1 MHVTSQLARR
11 RAAATSLRPATSR
24 APASPRASYSTA
36 AARRLRHAAQPR
48 NPALRRGH
56 SGLITILCMHG
67 RLSVHRHTLS
77 ERAAGSVSPGWLMRH
92 AVLPPPPLP
101 LGRPAGGARW
111 GRLAGDRIAAHRCV
125 CLDAERAAAGR
136 GGAGASGVRLEQPAC
151 RALLRGRGPG

>member
-111 GRLAGDRIAAHRCV
+111 GWLAGSPAIASPRT
-125 CLDAERAAAGR
+125 DAFVSMPRGLQRAAGEPERPECDWSSQLAG
-136 GGAGASGVRLEQPAC
+136 PF
-151 RALLRGRGPG
+151 